1 MSRWVPYQRC
11 AVGGTVTTAPRR
23 ATVCCYAGT
32 PDRTPPRRVVHKR
45 QLIAEVARRTSLT
58 QPQVQEALGGILEVV
73 AKTMA
78 AGDVITL
85 VGFGRFEANEHR
97 PRTVQGRDGK
107 TCHVEGRLVP
117 SFRPYPSLR
126 RRVQGRA
133 AASKSEGDE

>member
-1 MSRWVPYQRC
+1 MSKTTLVEE
-11 AVGGTVTTAPRR
+11 VTRQARR
-23 ATVCCYAGT
+23 KT
-32 PDRTPPRRVVHKR
+32 RRVVHKR

-73 AKTMA
+73 AETMA

-85 VGFGRFEANEHR
+85 VGLGRFEANEHR

-107 TCHVEGRLVP
+107 TYHVEGRLVP

-126 RRVQGRA
+126 RWVQEQA
-133 AASKSEGDE
+133 AARKSQGDE

>member
-1 MSRWVPYQRC
+1 MSKRTLVEEVARQ
-11 AVGGTVTTAPRR
+11 ARR
-23 ATVCCYAGT
+23 KTC
-32 PDRTPPRRVVHKR
+32 RVVHKR

-58 QPQVQEALGGILEVV
+58 QPQVQEALGGILEMI
-73 AKTMA
+73 AERMA
-78 AGDVITL
+78 EGDAITL

-107 TCHVEGRLVP
+107 TYHVEGRLVP

-126 RRVQGRA
+126 RRVQEQA

>member
-1 MSRWVPYQRC
+1 MSKRTLVDEAARQ
-11 AVGGTVTTAPRR
+11 ARR
-23 ATVCCYAGT
+23 KAL
-32 PDRTPPRRVVHKR
+32 RVVHKR

-73 AKTMA
+73 AETMA
-78 AGDVITL
+78 EGDAITL

-107 TCHVEGRLVP
+107 TYHVEGRLVP

-126 RRVQGRA
+126 RRVQEQA
-133 AASKSEGDE
+133 AARKSQGDE